1 MTKSSNAKRVR
12 NIDEYIAA
20 FPVNIQARLQE
31 VRDIIKKAV
40 PAAEETISYNMPAF
54 KLNGVHLIYF
64 AGWKNHISLYPFSS
78 AMEASLP
85 EVAAY
90 KISGRG
96 TIQFPVDKP
105 LPVEFVE
112 MIVKLRE
119 KEIRNKINLE

>member
-20 FPVNIQARLQE
+20 FPVHIQARLQE
-31 VRDIIKKAV
+31 LRDTIKRAV

-78 AMEASLP
+78 AMEALLP

-119 KEIRNKINLE
+119 KESRNKINIE

>member
-1 MTKSSNAKRVR
+1 MTKSSNTKRVR
-12 NIDEYIAA
+12 NIEQYIAD

-119 KEIRNKINLE
+119 REIRNKINLE

>member
-1 MTKSSNAKRVR
+1 MTKSSNTKRVR
-12 NIDEYIAA
+12 NIEQYIAD

-85 EVAAY
+85 EAAAY
-90 KISGRG
+90 KRSGRG

-119 KEIRNKINLE
+119 REIRNKINLE

>member
-12 NIDEYIAA
+12 NIDEYIAD

>member
-1 MTKSSNAKRVR
+1 MQKSSNTKRVR
-12 NIDEYIAA
+12 NIEQYIAD

>member
-12 NIDEYIAA
+12 NIDEYIAG

-31 VRDIIKKAV
+31 LRDTIKRAV

-54 KLNGVHLIYF
+54 KLNGVYLIYF

-85 EVAAY
+85 EALGY
-90 KISGRG
+90 KTSGRG
-96 TIQFPVDKP
+96 TIQFPVDKTLP
-105 LPVEFVE
+105 LDLVER
-112 MIVKLRE
+112 IVKLRIQE
-119 KEIRNKINLE
+119 SRIKST

>member
-12 NIDEYIAA
+12 NIDEYIAD

-119 KEIRNKINLE
+119 REIRNKINLE

>member
-12 NIDEYIAA
+12 NIDEYIAG

-31 VRDIIKKAV
+31 LRDTIKRAV

-78 AMEASLP
+78 AMDASLP
-85 EVAAY
+85 EAAAY
-90 KISGRG
+90 KTSGRG
-96 TIQFPVDKP
+96 TIQFPLDKP

-112 MIVKLRE
+112 MIIKLRE
-119 KEIRNKINLE
+119 KESRNKINLE

>member
-12 NIDEYIAA
+12 NIDEYIAD

-31 VRDIIKKAV
+31 VRDIIKRAV

-54 KLNGVHLIYF
+54 KLNGVYLIYF

-85 EVAAY
+85 EAAAY
-90 KISGRG
+90 KTSGRG

-119 KEIRNKINLE
+119 KEIRNNINLK

>member
-12 NIDEYIAA
+12 NIDEYIAG
-20 FPVNIQARLQE
+20 FPVNIQAGLQE
-31 VRDIIKKAV
+31 LRDTIKRAV

-54 KLNGVHLIYF
+54 KLNGVYLIYF

-119 KEIRNKINLE
+119 KESRNKINIE

>member
-12 NIDEYIAA
+12 NIDEYIAD

-85 EVAAY
+85 EAAAY
-90 KISGRG
+90 KTSGRG

-119 KEIRNKINLE
+119 KEIRNNINLK

>member
-1 MTKSSNAKRVR
+1 MTKSSNTKRVR
-12 NIDEYIAA
+12 NIEQYIAD

-119 KEIRNKINLE
+119 KESRNKINIE

>member
-12 NIDEYIAA
+12 NIDEYIAG

-31 VRDIIKKAV
+31 LRDTIKRAV

-54 KLNGVHLIYF
+54 KLNGVYLIYF

-85 EVAAY
+85 EAAAY
-90 KISGRG
+90 KTSGRG

-119 KEIRNKINLE
+119 REIRNKINLE

>member
-1 MTKSSNAKRVR
+1 VR

>member
-12 NIDEYIAA
+12 NIDEYIAD

-31 VRDIIKKAV
+31 LRDTIKRAV

-119 KEIRNKINLE
+119 REIRNKINLE

>member
-1 MTKSSNAKRVR
+1 MTKSSNTKRVR
-12 NIDEYIAA
+12 DIEQYIAD

-78 AMEASLP
+78 AMDASLP
-85 EVAAY
+85 EAAAY
-90 KISGRG
+90 KTSGRG
-96 TIQFPVDKP
+96 TIQFPLDKP

>member
-12 NIDEYIAA
+12 NIEQYIAD
-20 FPVNIQARLQE
+20 FPVNIQARLQ
-31 VRDIIKKAV
+31 VLRDTIKKAV

-85 EVAAY
+85 EAAAY
-90 KISGRG
+90 KTSGRG
-96 TIQFPVDKP
+96 TIQFPLDKP
-105 LPVEFVE
+105 LPAEFVE
-112 MIVKLRE
+112 MIIKLRE
-119 KEIRNKINLE
+119 KESRNKINLE